1 MDEFCLINK
10 HKNRL
15 KRFKTFGSIFHQTR
29 GFMEIEY
36 ACLYQKSNMPVVVG
50 SRIETIDAAREE
62 YKKLISEGWRKTNIF
77 NHNFFN

>member
-1 MDEFCLINK
+1 
-10 HKNRL
+10 
-15 KRFKTFGSIFHQTR
+15 
-29 GFMEIEY
+29 MEIEY